1 MLSLYA
7 RVNPGN
13 PLRDGVESRVVDGG
27 CSFGAQGP
35 KARFVYGVR
44 HGRVRFVAVA
54 TRAASKNPT
63 VLRHYLRLAKL
74 R

>member
-54 TRAASKNPT
+54 TRAASKNRT
-63 VLRHYLRLAKL
+63 VLRGNLKRAEFL
-74 R
+74 